1 MEDKNER
8 IENLLA
14 MLLIHTMKGSSLAE
28 KALALSLAGFT
39 NIEIANFLQT
49 TPATI
54 TQSLYKRRKRRV
66 FGQSRKK
73 I

>member
-14 MLLIHTMKGSSLAE
+14 MLLIHTMKGASVAE

-39 NIEIANFLQT
+39 NIEIADFLQT
-49 TPATI
+49 TSASI
-54 TQSLYKRRKRRV
+54 NQSLYERRKRRS
-66 FGQSRKK
+66 FGRSKKK